1 MRKSRALV
9 GVTSLALAATAALA
23 STGPASADPT
33 SSATSATIEH
43 ARGTSASSSAAPKLD
58 QARLLRAAADA
69 IVAGDPIQMP
79 TSYPYQPRLSL
90 YRDNPGDAAHR
101 AELLGHPDL
110 APKLQE
116 LMAASDRVS
125 VQVVGQS
132 TQGRD
137 LYLVTVTA
145 PETEAET
152 ARQTAWKGAIKHDPV
167 AAAADATLMAQYK
180 TPVWISNN
188 IHGNE
193 WEGTDAAMQ
202 YIEWL
207 ATAPLS
213 EVGGLLRNNRLYFS
227 PSLNP
232 DGRTNATR
240 ATAIGLDPNRDMITN
255 ATLET
260 RSYIRQAQAIQPIYT
275 ADFHGYT
282 DILQIEPCG
291 PPHGTNYEY
300 DLAIPHNYALAL
312 KVEQDVVAA
321 NIPGNTYMDEDG
333 DPTEVNTG
341 KIRIPYRDDPNG
353 GWDDWPPVFSAQYA
367 AFYGAAT
374 STVELPLGRTGSY
387 MDPADAKVNVAVAYQ
402 TMESIVEY
410 MNDPASARQM
420 LGNQI
425 ENFRRGLSGEPKKQL
440 TVADVNSVPGP
451 TQWRALWN
459 EKDDQEPLTLPNA
472 YVIPVGPTQRSGS
485 DAAALVE
492 QLLMHDIEVGT
503 LDAPAT
509 VGPKTYPA
517 GSYVIDLD
525 QPLRGMANALLDL
538 GEDISDNVSRLYADG
553 AWSYSYLWG
562 ATVDKV
568 GLVQDP
574 AIGATTP
581 VTAAASDAAVPAA
594 PSYVTFDLAG
604 LDDYRAL
611 NALLEKGV
619 KVAMLAD
626 GSAIVGRE
634 SFAEVVAVSTEFD
647 IPFAAATPA
656 DIAALGAATTKPL
669 KDLKIAYVGSADD
682 RLSLEALGF
691 DDIAPVT
698 ATTLN
703 TTPALLDGVDVLWV
717 GSSFNPASPSAART
731 AVQALLDRG
740 GALVGRS
747 NQAFNAAVSFGLMSG
762 TANSGNGVGT
772 AIVDMDTPA
781 GSVLAPY
788 EQDTSYIYPAY
799 WFTGLGSNVK
809 IEQSYDADKPLLAGH
824 WPASVS
830 GGVPQPNGPANA
842 AGQAAVVSSVTPRTA
857 PGVSAKSI
865 VFGTS
870 VFMRTNPKGAMGQ
883 AARGIFWAAPA
894 GAPVVA
900 PKGTSVAIAKV
911 GKVAYPGAAKI
922 TVTTA
927 AGDGAK
933 VDGKVELVVGQ
944 KVVGQG
950 TSTGGTA
957 TLRATG
963 LKPGKRKLTARFT
976 PTVATYDPSVSAPAT
991 ITVAK
996 ARSKVTL
1003 KATTLKGGKVR
1014 VRVAFAVPDVTV
1026 TGKVKLVVDGKGGRT
1041 VSVAAGKAK
1050 TVVLTLRRGVH
1061 TVRATYAATALVA
1074 AAKAS
1079 TKVTVG

>member
-9 GVTSLALAATAALA
+9 GVTSLALAATTVLA
-23 STGPASADPT
+23 STGTAAAEPT
-33 SSATSATIEH
+33 PSPTTAVSSD
-43 ARGTSASSSAAPKLD
+43 RGISPSSSAAPRLD
-58 QARLLRAAADA
+58 QAKVFRDAAESL
-69 IVAGDPIQMP
+69 VAGDPIVMP
-79 TSYPYQPRLSL
+79 TAYPYQPQLPL
-90 YRDNPGDAAHR
+90 YRDNPNDAAHR

-116 LMAASDRVS
+116 LMAVSDRVS

-145 PETEAET
+145 PETAAET
-152 ARQTAWKGAIKHDPV
+152 ARQAAWKDAIKHDPV
-167 AAAADATLMAQYK
+167 AAAADATLLAQYK

-193 WEGTDAAMQ
+193 WEGTDAAMN

-207 ATAPLS
+207 ATSPLS
-213 EVGGLLRNNRLYFS
+213 EVGSILRNNRLYFS

-240 ATAIGLDPNRDMITN
+240 QTAIGLDPNRDMITN

-387 MDPADAKVNVAVAYQ
+387 MDPDDAQVNVAVAYQ
-402 TMESIVEY
+402 TMDSIVEY
-410 MNDPASARQM
+410 MNDAASAREM
-420 LGNQI
+420 LSNQI
-425 ENFRRGLSGEPKKQL
+425 ENFRRAQSGEPKSQL
-440 TVADVNSVPGP
+440 TVDKVDDVPGP
-451 TQWRALWN
+451 TQWRELWN
-459 EKDDQEPLTLPNA
+459 ESDDQEPLTLPNA
-472 YVIPVGPTQRSGS
+472 YVIPVGATQRSAS
-485 DAAALVE
+485 DAAALVD

-503 LDAPAT
+503 LNAAT
-509 VGPKTYPA
+509 SVAGKTYPA

-594 PSYVTFDLAG
+594 PSYVTFELAG
-604 LDDYRAL
+604 LTDYRAL

-634 SFAEVVAVSTEFD
+634 SFAEVVAVSTELD
-647 IPFAAATPA
+647 IPFSAATPA
-656 DIAALGAATTKPL
+656 EIAALGAPTTKPL

-698 ATTLN
+698 VNTLN

-717 GSSFNPASPSAART
+717 GSSFNPATPSAART

-762 TANSGNGVGT
+762 TASSGNGVGT

-788 EQDTSYIYPAY
+788 AQDTSYIYPAY

-809 IEQSYDADKPLLAGH
+809 VEQSYDAEKPLLAGH
-824 WPASVS
+824 WPASNAT
-830 GGVPQPNGPANA
+830 NGPANA

-870 VFMRTNPKGAMGQ
+870 VFMRTNPKGAMSQ

-894 GAPVVA
+894 GTPVVA
-900 PKGTSVAIAKV
+900 PKGTSVAIGKV
-911 GKVAYPGAAKI
+911 GKVRYPGAAKV

-944 KVVGQG
+944 KVVAEG

-957 TLRATG
+957 TLRAKG
-963 LKPGKRKLTARFT
+963 LKPGKRKVTARFT

-1014 VRVAFAVPDVTV
+1014 VRVALAVPDVTV

-1050 TVVLTLRRGVH
+1050 TVVLTLRKGER
-1061 TVRATYAATALVA
+1061 TVRATYAGTALVA